1 VTTPQLESAA
11 PTTPGASTGR
21 KFAIGCLTAIFGALS
36 GGMFAVLVSK
46 LVAFMTKAPTC
57 TGIPTCNWYLY
68 WAVGAVVGAVSL
80 SALSVWA
87 VSKPKRTDT
96 K

>member
-1 VTTPQLESAA
+1 LTA
-11 PTTPGASTGR
+11 PAEDAPVAKVSGGR
-21 KFAIGCLTAIFGALS
+21 KFAIGCLTAVFGALS

-46 LVAFMTKAPTC
+46 LVAFMTRAPSC

-87 VSKPKRTDT
+87 VSKPKKIDAN
-96 K
+96 KN